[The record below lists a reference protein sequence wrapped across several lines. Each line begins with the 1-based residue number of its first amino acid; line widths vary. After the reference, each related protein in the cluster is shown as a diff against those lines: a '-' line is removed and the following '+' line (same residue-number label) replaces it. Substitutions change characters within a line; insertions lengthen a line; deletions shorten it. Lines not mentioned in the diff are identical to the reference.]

1 MKQTLIVILFSAILF
16 SCKNK
21 KTDDTQV
28 LSATKDSIEYKQFL
42 DWKEKQDKEAK
53 AQEAAAA
60 APKTTTIVK
69 QTTVTSPAPA
79 TTTTTTTRKK
89 GWSKAAKGTAIGAG
103 SGAVIGAVVNKRN
116 RVAGAVIGGVIGAA
130 GGYILGRKKDKA
142 SGRVTTDT
150 SKTGN

>member
-28 LSATKDSIEYKQFL
+28 LSATKDSVEYKQFL

-53 AQEAAAA
+53 AKEAAAA

-69 QTTVTSPAPA
+69 QTTVTSPAVAPV
-79 TTTTTTTRKK
+79 TTTTTTRKK
-89 GWSKAAKGTAIGAG
+89 GWSKAAKGTVIGAA
-103 SGAVIGAVVNKRN
+103 SGAVIGAIVNKRAPAVGAVVGG
-116 RVAGAVIGGVIGAA
+116 VAGAGVGYGIGRAKD
-130 GGYILGRKKDKA
+130 KKD
-142 SGRVTTDT
+142 GRVR
-150 SKTGN
+150 